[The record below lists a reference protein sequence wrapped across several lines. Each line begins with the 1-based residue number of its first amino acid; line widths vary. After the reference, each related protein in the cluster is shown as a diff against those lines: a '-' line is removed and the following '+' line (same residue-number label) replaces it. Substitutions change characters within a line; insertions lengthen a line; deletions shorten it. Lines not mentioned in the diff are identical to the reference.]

1 MPSLGKK
8 YAMQMGLPLQAEAPQ
23 FGAVALI
30 VLSFSLMMF
39 GRFEAQMIERLRS
52 GISDTLT
59 PTLVLLSRPVGT
71 VREIGG
77 KFVALASLQEENVRL
92 QNSLSRL
99 QRWQTVAHSL
109 AQENESL
116 RKLLHYRAIP
126 WPTFISAKVVAGS
139 GNSFVRSALISA
151 GQRDGVENGHAVMAG
166 PGLVGRVVQVGVVSA
181 NVLLLTDLNSRIPVI
196 IGDRNDR
203 AIVAGDNTDT
213 AYLDLLPGKAGI
225 EVGMR
230 VVTSGH
236 GGKLPPGLPIGRVS
250 SVSGNRIA
258 VQPFVDF
265 SRLEHVVVADW
276 LLENRTP
283 LAEVSARDAR
293 EEAKQKDDGVTL
305 SATGR

>member
-8 YAMQMGLPLQAEAPQ
+8 YAMQMGLPLQAENPQ

-52 GISDTLT
+52 GISDTVT
-59 PTLVLLSRPVGT
+59 PTLVLLSRPVDA
-71 VREIGG
+71 VREVGG
-77 KFVALASLQEENVRL
+77 KFAGLASLQEENVRL
-92 QNSLSRL
+92 RETLSRL

-109 AQENESL
+109 AQENNSL
-116 RKLLHYRAIP
+116 KELLHYRAMP
-126 WPTFISAKVVAGS
+126 LPTFISAKVVAGS

-151 GQRDGVENGHAVMAG
+151 GRRDGVAEGHAVMAG
-166 PGLVGRVVQVGVVSA
+166 QGLVGRVVQVGVISA

-196 IGDRNDR
+196 VGNKNNR

-213 AYLDLLPGKAGI
+213 TYLDLLPGKAGI
-225 EVGMR
+225 KVGMR
-230 VVTSGH
+230 VITSGH

-265 SRLEHVVVADW
+265 ARLEHVVVADW
-276 LLENRTP
+276 LLEDRMP
-283 LAEVSARDAR
+283 LAEVSTSDERKEDDY
-293 EEAKQKDDGVTL
+293 KDDGVTL
-305 SATGR
+305 SVTKR

>member
-1 MPSLGKK
+1 MVIRPKK
-8 YAMQMGLPLQAEAPQ
+8 MQMGLPLQAENPQ
-23 FGAVALI
+23 FGAVVLI

-39 GRFEAQMIERLRS
+39 GRFEVQIIERLRS
-52 GISDTLT
+52 GITDTVT

-77 KFVALASLQEENVRL
+77 KFVGLATLQEENVRL
-92 QNSLSRL
+92 RESLSRL

-109 AQENESL
+109 AQENNSL
-116 RKLLHYRAIP
+116 KELLNYRAIP

-151 GQRDGVENGHAVMAG
+151 GQRDGVAKGYAVMAG
-166 PGLVGRVVQVGVVSA
+166 QGLVGRVVQVGTVSA

-196 IGDRNDR
+196 VGNKNNR
-203 AIVAGDNTDT
+203 AIVSGDNTDT

-225 EVGMR
+225 EIGMR

-236 GGKLPPGLPIGRVS
+236 GGKLPAALPIGRVS

-265 SRLEHVVVADW
+265 ARLEHVVVADW

-283 LAEVSARDAR
+283 LAKASTGDAGK
-293 EEAKQKDDGVTL
+293 EADQTDDGVTL
-305 SATGR
+305 SAAGR

>member
-8 YAMQMGLPLQAEAPQ
+8 YAMQMGLPLQAENPQ

-30 VLSFSLMMF
+30 VLSFFLMMF
-39 GRFEAQMIERLRS
+39 GRFEAQMIERLRT
-52 GISDTLT
+52 GISDTVT
-59 PTLVLLSRPVGT
+59 PALVLLSRPVDA

-77 KFVALASLQEENVRL
+77 KFVGLASLREENVRL
-92 QNSLSRL
+92 RESLSRL

-109 AQENESL
+109 AQENNSL
-116 RKLLHYRAIP
+116 IELLHYRAIP

-139 GNSFVRSALISA
+139 GSSFVRSVLISA
-151 GQRDGVENGHAVMAG
+151 GHRDGVAKGYAVMAG
-166 PGLVGRVVQVGVVSA
+166 QGLVGRVVQVGAVSA

-196 IGDRNDR
+196 VGNENNR
-203 AIVAGDNTDT
+203 AIVVGDNTDT
-213 AYLDLLPGKAGI
+213 TYLDLLPGKAGI
-225 EVGMR
+225 KVGMR

-250 SVSGNRIA
+250 SVGGNRIA

-276 LLENRTP
+276 LLENGTP
-283 LAEVSARDAR
+283 LTDVSTGDGRKEVD
-293 EEAKQKDDGVTL
+293 QNDGGVTL
-305 SATGR
+305 SATER